1 MTSAQL
7 QPDFSAT
14 CQLVTS
20 AQLQPDFSATCQLVT
35 SAQLQPDFSATCQ
48 LVTSAQ
54 LQPDF
59 VQQAACQVSPSVL
72 GSRSLIYIII
82 CRLVVIV
89 EIN

>member
-48 LVTSAQ
+48 LVQ

-59 VQQAACQVSPSVL
+59 VQHAACQVSPSVL